1 MSMESLPRL
10 ALNRFLLAGI
20 VRGRL
25 VWFSVFLVA
34 TILGASLSLSGLA
47 REMTPTELITAQLP
61 KKKTLKS
68 ATKPEF
74 LNAICAAVRKR
85 QSAAAAITGAA
96 VTARRESA
104 ADVVAAVLRC
114 SGKVTCETI
123 ESVVVA
129 AVNAEGDATK
139 ISDMARAK
147 APECEEIVRAALHHV
162 SKPNERPDT
171 EATPEQ
177 GALIGT
183 SNGPDEGFDPREPL
197 SLVCDGGTPRAVRN
211 SQLDDFFRSHPGS
224 YLGPCQS
231 VPAPDR

>member
-1 MSMESLPRL
+1 MSMESLPKPT
-10 ALNRFLLAGI
+10 LNYFLLAGI

-25 VWFSVFLVA
+25 VWFGVFLFASV
-34 TILGASLSLSGLA
+34 LSASLSLSALA

-68 ATKPEF
+68 ATKSEF

-85 QSAAAAITGAA
+85 QSAGAAIAGAA

-114 SGKVTCETI
+114 SGKLTCEMV
-123 ESVVVA
+123 ESIVVA
-129 AVNAEGDATK
+129 AVNAEGDQGK
-139 ISDMARAK
+139 IVDVARAK
-147 APECEEIVRAALHHV
+147 AVDCEETIRGAFHRET
-162 SKPNERPDT
+162 KPNERPDT
-171 EATPEQ
+171 EPAPEQ
-177 GALIGT
+177 GPLIGT
-183 SNGPDEGFDPREPL
+183 SNGPDEGFDPHEPL